1 MADENTKPDV
11 DVVVVGAGFA
21 GLYLLHRLRELG
33 FSARAFDVAAG
44 VGGTWYWNR
53 YPGARCDVQSIDY
66 SYSFDADL
74 QREWEWTEKYATQP
88 EILRYLDH
96 VADRFDLRRDIT
108 FETRVDHA
116 KWDDDAAQWH
126 LTTSAGES
134 VSCRFYVMATGC
146 LSAPK
151 PPEIDGIDRYTGE
164 VHLTSRWP
172 HDGVDFTGKRVG
184 VIGTGSSGIQSI
196 PLIAEQV
203 AELTVFQR
211 TPNFTLPAHNGP
223 VPAAKLEAF
232 RTDPDGYRE
241 SARLS
246 RAGIPSEV
254 PELGALQVSDEERR
268 ESYEHVWERGEL
280 VAILGTYADTLID
293 PASNETLAEFV
304 RDKIRGIVD
313 DPATAEKLC
322 PTSYPIGTKRPC
334 LDTGYYATFNR
345 PHVRLVD
352 LNDDPIASITETG
365 IDTAGES
372 FTFDAIVFAT
382 GFDAMTGALVAVD
395 IEGRDGVTL
404 KDKWAEGPKTYLGL
418 TTVGF
423 PNFFAVTGPGSPSVL
438 SNMAVSIEQH
448 VEWITDCIDHM
459 REHDFR
465 AVEPTDAAEAGW
477 VQHVNDFGDITL
489 YPTADSWYMGA
500 NVPGKPRVFLPY
512 VGGVDV
518 YRTICDEVVADE
530 YLGFSFRRDGESICH
545 DGVVRRLAPDVGLM
559 IEFIESL
566 DLPEFDT
573 LPMAEAR
580 ELFDSIGA
588 QQPPGPDV
596 GEIVDSHL
604 PGADGAPLDY
614 RLYRP
619 ATPGPHPV
627 VAYFHGGGWVF
638 GSFVSDDAMCR
649 DLCVRSDAVIVSV
662 DYRHAPEH
670 EFPAAVEDGFAAVQ
684 WLAVNAESI
693 GGLPG
698 QLAVA
703 GWSAGGNVAAVAAQT
718 ARDAG
723 GPELTGQLL
732 LTPVTDSDFTR
743 PSYLDNAE
751 GCVLTRSLMEW
762 FMRHYADPAE
772 YTNPRLAPLRAADLS
787 GLPPAL
793 VVTCEFDPLRDE
805 GNAYAEAL
813 AAAGVDVR
821 HVEARGQIHTSIPA
835 VDLIVS
841 GAEYR
846 AIMADAL
853 RNFFG
858 ASVPA

>member
-1 MADENTKPDV
+1 
-11 DVVVVGAGFA
+11 
-21 GLYLLHRLRELG
+21 
-33 FSARAFDVAAG
+33 
-44 VGGTWYWNR
+44 
-53 YPGARCDVQSIDY
+53 
-66 SYSFDADL
+66 
-74 QREWEWTEKYATQP
+74 
-88 EILRYLDH
+88 
-96 VADRFDLRRDIT
+96 
-108 FETRVDHA
+108 
-116 KWDDDAAQWH
+116 
-126 LTTSAGES
+126 
-134 VSCRFYVMATGC
+134 
-146 LSAPK
+146 
-151 PPEIDGIDRYTGE
+151 
-164 VHLTSRWP
+164 
-172 HDGVDFTGKRVG
+172 
-184 VIGTGSSGIQSI
+184 
-196 PLIAEQV
+196 
-203 AELTVFQR
+203 
-211 TPNFTLPAHNGP
+211 
-223 VPAAKLEAF
+223 
-232 RTDPDGYRE
+232 
-241 SARLS
+241 
-246 RAGIPSEV
+246 
-254 PELGALQVSDEERR
+254 
-268 ESYEHVWERGEL
+268 
-280 VAILGTYADTLID
+280 
-293 PASNETLAEFV
+293 
-304 RDKIRGIVD
+304 
-313 DPATAEKLC
+313 
-322 PTSYPIGTKRPC
+322 
-334 LDTGYYATFNR
+334 
-345 PHVRLVD
+345 
-352 LNDDPIASITETG
+352 
-365 IDTAGES
+365 
-372 FTFDAIVFAT
+372 
-382 GFDAMTGALVAVD
+382 
-395 IEGRDGVTL
+395 
-404 KDKWAEGPKTYLGL
+404 
-418 TTVGF
+418 
-423 PNFFAVTGPGSPSVL
+423 
-438 SNMAVSIEQH
+438 
-448 VEWITDCIDHM
+448 
-459 REHDFR
+459 
-465 AVEPTDAAEAGW
+465 
-477 VQHVNDFGDITL
+477 
-489 YPTADSWYMGA
+489 
-500 NVPGKPRVFLPY
+500 
-512 VGGVDV
+512 
-518 YRTICDEVVADE
+518 
-530 YLGFSFRRDGESICH
+530 
-545 DGVVRRLAPDVGLM
+545 
-559 IEFIESL
+559 
-566 DLPEFDT
+566 
-573 LPMAEAR
+573 MAEAR

-670 EFPAAVEDGFAAVQ
+670 PFPAAADDGFAAVQ

-743 PSYLDNAE
+743 PSYVDNAE
-751 GCVLTRSLMEW
+751 GYVLTRSLMEW

-772 YTNPRLAPLRAADLS
+772 HTNPRLAPLRAADLS

-805 GNAYAEAL
+805 GGAYAEAL